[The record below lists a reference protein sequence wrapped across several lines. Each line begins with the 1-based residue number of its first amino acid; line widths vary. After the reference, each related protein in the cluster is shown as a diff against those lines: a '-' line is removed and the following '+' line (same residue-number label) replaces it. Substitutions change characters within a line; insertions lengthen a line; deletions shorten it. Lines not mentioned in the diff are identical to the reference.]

1 MLTPPQLIV
10 LAGPNGAG
18 KSTLAPHLLRD
29 TLGINE
35 FVNADKIAEGLS
47 GYSPEG
53 VAVEAGKIMLQR
65 LYELMERG
73 RSFAIETTLSGRS
86 WLKLFRKSQEE
97 YGYQVNINFIWVRN
111 VQICVDR
118 VNQRQKHGAH
128 DIPEKTIL
136 RRYNRCLNIF
146 VNEYSHL
153 ADQWRFLDN
162 TQPSSVELIAEKVAY
177 QEAKVHVPEVWNTL
191 TQGIEYD

>member
-1 MLTPPQLIV
+1 MPTPPQLIV

-65 LYELMERG
+65 LYELMENG
-73 RSFAIETTLSGRS
+73 RSFAIETTLSGRN
-86 WLKLFRKSQEE
+86 WLKLFHRAKEI
-97 YGYQVNINFIWVRN
+97 YGYEITIHYLW
-111 VQICVDR
+111 IDSWALAVDR
-118 VNQRQKHGAH
+118 VNQRTHHGGH
-128 DIPEKTIL
+128 HIPENTVK
-136 RRYNRCLNIF
+136 RRYRRSITNFLIDYK
-146 VNEYSHL
+146 EL
-153 ADQWRFLDN
+153 ADVWTIHDTSKDEKIL
-162 TQPSSVELIAEKVAY
+162 LIATKENDNEQIIDPLKWDRIH
-177 QEAKVHVPEVWNTL
+177 EDIDH
-191 TQGIEYD
+191 D